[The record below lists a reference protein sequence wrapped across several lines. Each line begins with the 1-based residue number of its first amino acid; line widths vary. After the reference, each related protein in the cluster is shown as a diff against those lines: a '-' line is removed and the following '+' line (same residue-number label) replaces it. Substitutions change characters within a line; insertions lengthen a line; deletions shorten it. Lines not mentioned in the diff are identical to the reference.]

1 MNDESRNFAVEQV
14 ETATPPPRAR
24 VEDAALP
31 SESAAEKIERKKDYL
46 EGFLAVKPEGISPTE
61 PGGELYEGII
71 TALREIFDP
80 EIPVNIY
87 ELGLI
92 YAVEIDDANAVKV
105 EMTLTAPGCPSAQEL
120 PIMVRDA
127 IMAVP
132 YVSSCTVDTVWDP
145 PWDPSRMTEDARLM
159 LNMF

>member
-1 MNDESRNFAVEQV
+1 MQTMNDSQSRASTPAVGSW
-14 ETATPPPRAR
+14 T
-24 VEDAALP
+24 
-31 SESAAEKIERKKDYL
+31 
-46 EGFLAVKPEGISPTE
+46 
-61 PGGELYEGII
+61 PGGETPPMPSEDAII
-71 TALREIFDP
+71 AACQTVYDP

-92 YAVEIDDANAVKV
+92 YAIEITPERLVKV

-120 PIMVRDA
+120 PIQIREA

-132 YVSSCTVDTVWDP
+132 GVDECDVDVVWNP
-145 PWDPSRMTEDARLM
+145 PWDPSRMTDDARLA

>member
-1 MNDESRNFAVEQV
+1 VSESPVIAAGVS
-14 ETATPPPRAR
+14 AWTPDGEVNPKPT
-24 VEDAALP
+24 EDALL
-31 SESAAEKIERKKDYL
+31 AAIATVY
-46 EGFLAVKPEGISPTE
+46 
-61 PGGELYEGII
+61 
-71 TALREIFDP
+71 DP

-92 YAVEIDDANAVKV
+92 YAVEIDDVNAVKV

-120 PIMVRDA
+120 PVQVQDA

-132 YVSSCTVDTVWDP
+132 GVTSCHVDTVWDP
-145 PWDPSRMTEDARLM
+145 PWDPSRMTEDARLA

>member
-1 MNDESRNFAVEQV
+1 MSDATVESW
-14 ETATPPPRAR
+14 TPDGTPGGKPD
-24 VEDAALP
+24 EDA
-31 SESAAEKIERKKDYL
+31 I
-46 EGFLAVKPEGISPTE
+46 V
-61 PGGELYEGII
+61 
-71 TALREIFDP
+71 TAICTVYDP

-92 YAVEIDDANAVKV
+92 YAVEIDDANGVKV

-120 PIMVRDA
+120 PIMVHDA

-132 YVSSCTVDTVWDP
+132 YVSGCTVDTVWDP
-145 PWDPSRMTEDARLM
+145 PWDPSRMSEDARLS

>member
-1 MNDESRNFAVEQV
+1 VSDGVVESWVPDGVPAEK
-14 ETATPPPRAR
+14 PS
-24 VEDAALP
+24 EDA
-31 SESAAEKIERKKDYL
+31 
-46 EGFLAVKPEGISPTE
+46 
-61 PGGELYEGII
+61 II
-71 TALREIFDP
+71 GAIATVYDP

-92 YAVEIDDANAVKV
+92 YAVDIDDANAVKV

-132 YVSSCTVDTVWDP
+132 HVSACTVDTVWDP
-145 PWDPSRMTEDARLM
+145 PWDPSRMTEDARLS

>member
-1 MNDESRNFAVEQV
+1 MSDGTVESW
-14 ETATPPPRAR
+14 TPDGVVPAAASTPD
-24 VEDAALP
+24 EDAIVGA
-31 SESAAEKIERKKDYL
+31 ICTVY
-46 EGFLAVKPEGISPTE
+46 
-61 PGGELYEGII
+61 
-71 TALREIFDP
+71 DP

-92 YAVEIDDANAVKV
+92 YAVEIDEAHAVKV

-132 YVSSCTVDTVWDP
+132 NVSACTVDTVWDP
-145 PWDPSRMTEDARLM
+145 PWDPSRMSEDARLS

>member
-1 MNDESRNFAVEQV
+1 MSDGTVESW
-14 ETATPPPRAR
+14 TPDGVPAAKPN
-24 VEDAALP
+24 EDAI
-31 SESAAEKIERKKDYL
+31 IEAIGTVY
-46 EGFLAVKPEGISPTE
+46 
-61 PGGELYEGII
+61 
-71 TALREIFDP
+71 DP

-132 YVSSCTVDTVWDP
+132 YVSACTVDTVWDP
-145 PWDPSRMTEDARLM
+145 PWDPSRMTEDARLS